1 MARVTNSKR
10 IILIKAL
17 LQGIIISGISVYALQ
32 CGLDDRQKYGF
43 FDRLIN
49 FVRKFGKIE
58 IAALAGDFVKLEPRR
73 L

>member
-10 IILIKAL
+10 IIIIKAL
-17 LQGIIISGISVYALQ
+17 VQGIIISGISVYALQ
-32 CGLDDRQKYGF
+32 CGLDRQKYDF
-43 FDRLIN
+43 FDSLIN

-58 IAALAGDFVKLEPRR
+58 IAALAIDFVKLEPRR

>member
-17 LQGIIISGISVYALQ
+17 VQGIISGISVYALQ
-32 CGLDDRQKYGF
+32 CGLDDRQKYDF
-43 FDRLIN
+43 FDSLIN